1 MKITNKFGVP
11 ETLMSLANRNF
22 YSKGKADYSV
32 TEIIS
37 SPRIKRLQAAHW
49 ERMEQDVSEMLWSL
63 MGSALHVVAE
73 RGQTENHVTEERLTV
88 EIENVTLSGAIDLQH
103 IVDGVCE
110 ITDYKF
116 TSVWSLMN
124 DKPDWVTQQNIYAW
138 MVHKVKGLDVR
149 AVRIC
154 ALLRDW
160 NRRDTIK
167 EGYPQAPIQVVEL
180 PLWDFD
186 KTEQYVRERIGLH
199 QQAKFLA
206 DMEEELPL
214 CTDEDRWVRGDKF
227 AVKREG
233 RKTAIRVFET
243 KEEADELA
251 KKENGYV
258 EFRKGEPIR
267 CTGNFCSVAQW
278 CSQYQQEV
286 SGGDEGGGV
295 RPEGG
300 A

>member
-11 ETLMSLANRNF
+11 ETLMALANRDY
-22 YSKGKADYSV
+22 YSKGKAEYSV

-37 SPRIKRLQAAHW
+37 SPRIKRLQAKHW
-49 ERMEQDVSEMLWSL
+49 HEMEQDVADMLWSL

-73 RGQTENHVTEERLTV
+73 RGQTENHITEERLTV
-88 EIENVTLSGAIDLQH
+88 EIDKVTLSGAIDLQH

-116 TSVWSLMN
+116 TSVWSIMN
-124 DKPDWVTQQNIYAW
+124 DKPEWVTQQNIYAW
-138 MVHKVKGLDVR
+138 MVRKVKNIDVR
-149 AVRIC
+149 AVKIC

-160 NRRDTIK
+160 NRRDVGK
-167 EGYPQAPIQVVEL
+167 EGYPPAPIQVVEL
-180 PLWDFD
+180 PLWPFE
-186 KTEQYVRERIGLH
+186 KTEAYIKERIALH

-206 DMEEELPL
+206 DMEDELPF
-214 CTDEDRWVRGDKF
+214 CTDEDRWVRGDKW

-233 RKTAIRVFET
+233 RKTAIRVFEN
-243 KEEADELA
+243 EDEATELA

-267 CTGNFCSVAQW
+267 CSGDYCSVSKW
-278 CSQYQQEV
+278 CSQYQQEIN
-286 SGGDEGGGV
+286 SGDAGGGV

>member
-1 MKITNKFGVP
+1 MKITNKFKVP
-11 ETLMSLANRNF
+11 ETLMTLANRSS

-37 SPRIKRLQAAHW
+37 SPRIKRLQSAHW
-49 ERMEQDVSEMLWSL
+49 SEMEQDVSEMLWSL

-73 RGQTENHVTEERLTV
+73 NGQTENHITEERLFV
-88 EIENVTLSGAIDLQH
+88 EVDGVTLSGAIDLQH
-103 IVDGVCE
+103 IVGGQCE

-124 DKPDWVTQQNIYAW
+124 EKPEWVTQQNIYAW
-138 MVHKVKGLDVR
+138 LVHKCKGIDVR

-160 NRRDTIK
+160 NRRDTVK
-167 EGYPQAPIQVVEL
+167 EGYPPAPIQVVEL
-180 PLWDFD
+180 PLWPLE
-186 KTEQYVRERIGLH
+186 KTEAYVKERIALH
-199 QQAKFLA
+199 QSAKFLQ
-206 DMEEELPL
+206 DMEDELPL
-214 CTDEDRWVRGDKF
+214 CTDEDRWVRGDKW
-227 AVKREG
+227 AVKRDG
-233 RKTAIRVFET
+233 RKTAIRVFEVE
-243 KEEADELA
+243 EEAIELA

-258 EFRKGEPIR
+258 EYRKGEPIR
-267 CTGNFCSVAQW
+267 CTGNYCSVAKW
-278 CSQYQQEV
+278 CSQYQQEIN
-286 SGGDEGGGV
+286 SGDEGSGL